1 MVDLARP
8 LYISVDQWREEH
20 VGIVKAFA
28 QALDARTAERE
39 QIDADYA
46 GYLRRTISELTA
58 RIAQMEQEITELNV
72 VVMSLARL
80 GLVDPG
86 PGIDAIQRQIAL
98 TESLTAQLAEERRKV
113 WEAAAN
119 RASVQGALNLAAD
132 FRKNALAER

>member
-1 MVDLARP
+1 MSATAPESLEQAQSMVDLARP

-28 QALDARTAERE
+28 QALDARIAE
-39 QIDADYA
+39 
-46 GYLRRTISELTA
+46 
-58 RIAQMEQEITELNV
+58 MEQEITELNV

-113 WEAAAN
+113 
-119 RASVQGALNLAAD
+119 
-132 FRKNALAER
+132 